1 VSSEPYLRSSEDD
14 ASGQLLF
21 DHLGHVVVGN
31 LDVASHIALHVG
43 ELSFERV
50 LEEVLLQIQRG

>member
-1 VSSEPYLRSSEDD
+1 LRSSEDD